1 MIVANGEIFTHQGP
15 MKLKMS
21 CREMMRTPSQ
31 NKRMVEAIK
40 AELMHKL
47 ELSEEEFCTAR
58 TRRAMTARQ
67 RVAGIAHE
75 VLIDNMSAV
84 DIARMLG
91 IRRTTYV
98 ALRQAYKEGT
108 IYSP

>member
-1 MIVANGEIFTHQGP
+1 

-21 CREMMRTPSQ
+21 CREMMRTPAE
-31 NKRMVEAIK
+31 NKRLVEAIK

-47 ELSEEEFCTAR
+47 ELSEEEFRTAR

-67 RVAGIAHE
+67 RVAVIAHE
-75 VLIDNMSAV
+75 VLIDSMSAV

-98 ALRQAYKEGT
+98 SLREAYKEGT